1 MNVLVVGHAQIRDS
15 NRDVYRALA
24 RLGLGVTLLV
34 PDRWRSAFGTIDVE
48 PRPDAA
54 VELIAGRI
62 AGRHHSNLYWFV
74 DGVARAAATC
84 RADAI
89 YVDEDPAGFAAW
101 QAARVARRRGLG
113 LVVLAVQNIFKRY
126 PPPFAAIQRF
136 VLRTARAAVTNSSDA
151 SATLCRRG
159 YTGPFFAKPL
169 TTDLRPLDAA
179 RRGAVRER
187 YGMQPP
193 TFGYV
198 GRLVKEKGVD
208 VFLDA
213 LAAVPG
219 AHGLIV
225 GEGPERAGLAER
237 AARLGIAD
245 RVRFASAVSPEEALS
260 VIGALDALVLPSRT
274 MPNWSE
280 QFGRVLVEA
289 MAAGTPLVASA
300 SGAIPETV
308 GDAGIL
314 IAEGRTD
321 ELTRALIR
329 LHDPAVAAD
338 FSARGRMRASERYSS
353 RAAAL
358 ELDRA
363 LRHTTRNGAP
373 A

>member
-15 NRDVYRALA
+15 NRNVYRALA

-34 PDRWRSAFGTIDVE
+34 PDRWSSAFGKIDVE
-48 PRPDAA
+48 PRPDVA

-62 AGRHHSNLYWFV
+62 AGRHHSNTYWFV
-74 DGVARAAATC
+74 DGVARTAAAC
-84 RADAI
+84 GAAAI

-101 QAARVARRRGLG
+101 QAARVARRHGLG
-113 LVVLAVQNIFKRY
+113 LVVLAVQNIFKQY
-126 PPPFAAIQRF
+126 PPPFATIQRF
-136 VLRTARAAVTNSSDA
+136 VLQTARAAVTNSSDA
-151 SATLCRRG
+151 TATLRRRG
-159 YTGPFFAKPL
+159 YSGPFFAKPL
-169 TTDLRPLDAA
+169 TTDARPLDAA
-179 RRGAVRER
+179 DRRAVRER
-187 YGMQPP
+187 YGMRPP

-198 GRLVKEKGVD
+198 GRLVTEKGVD

-213 LAAVPG
+213 LATLPG
-219 AHGLIV
+219 AQGLIV
-225 GEGPERAGLAER
+225 GDGPERSQLARHAERLGLAN
-237 AARLGIAD
+237 
-245 RVRFASAVSPEEALS
+245 RVRFAGAVSPEEATA

-300 SGAIPETV
+300 SGAIPEVV

-314 IAEGRTD
+314 VAEGRAD
-321 ELTRALIR
+321 ELARGLIR

-338 FSARGRMRASERYSS
+338 FAARGRTRASECYSS

-373 A
+373 R